1 MAIFN
6 RCCCFKLKTGCL
18 IFGILG
24 IIISLIELG
33 FVIHGLVTLGVARDE
48 ELIQYAKELKDIDLN
63 DHPKEV
69 SDIIEEFQEVMK
81 QLKNELGIEDL
92 ELFYKATLARCIINL
107 LLNLISLVTNSLL
120 IYGIQQAKYK
130 YIVPTLVWNP
140 INVGIE
146 IIEIIVIIS
155 LFNIDYISII
165 IGMSVYAF
173 ISLLCW
179 LCVFSHWQQVK
190 VMVGAP
196 ERMEM

>member
-1 MAIFN
+1 M
-6 RCCCFKLKTGCL
+6 
-18 IFGILG
+18 
-24 IIISLIELG
+24 
-33 FVIHGLVTLGVARDE
+33 ARDE
-48 ELIQYAKELKDIDLN
+48 ELIQYAKELKEIDLN

-107 LLNLISLVTNSLL
+107 VLNLISLVTNSLL